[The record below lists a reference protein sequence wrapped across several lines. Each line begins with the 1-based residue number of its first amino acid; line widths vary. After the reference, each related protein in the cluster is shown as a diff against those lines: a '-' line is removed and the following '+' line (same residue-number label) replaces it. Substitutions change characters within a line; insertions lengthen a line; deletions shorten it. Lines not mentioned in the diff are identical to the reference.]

1 MDIQREGIARKKK
14 IRRAIYTGVG
24 VVVILLITLAL
35 SRLEPAAPS
44 VKRATVWMDNV
55 KRGSMLRQVRGPG
68 TLVPE
73 EIRWI
78 AARSNG
84 RVERILTLPGT
95 VVEATTVLLEM
106 SNPELEQ
113 SSLDA
118 EFQLRAAEARYEDLK
133 VQLQSQLLNQRAAAA
148 TVQAE
153 FNQAR
158 LQAEAD
164 QDLHNQG
171 LIGDLTLKLSQ
182 VRSDELATRHD
193 LEQQRLEIASES
205 VDAQLAAERARVEQ
219 MRALYRLRR
228 EQVDALM
235 VRAGIEGV
243 LQQTPVEVGQEVT
256 PGTILGQVAQPQK
269 LKAELRIAETQAK
282 DIEVGQKASIDT
294 RNGVIDGKV
303 MRVDPAVQ
311 EGTVTVDV
319 TLIGEYPKGARPDLS
334 VDGTIEIERLE
345 NVLYVGRPAYGQA
358 ESTIGLFK
366 LLEDGETAVR
376 VQVRLGKSSVNTI
389 EIQDGL
395 AEGDEVILSDTS
407 TWDAYDRIRL
417 N

>member
-1 MDIQREGIARKKK
+1 MDIQREGVARKKK
-14 IRRAIYTGVG
+14 IRRAIYAGAGLVA
-24 VVVILLITLAL
+24 ILLITLAL

-44 VKRATVWMDNV
+44 VKRATVWMDVV

-68 TLVPE
+68 TLVPV

-78 AARSNG
+78 AARTNG
-84 RVERILTLPGT
+84 RVERVLTLPG
-95 VVEATTVLLEM
+95 VIVEADTVLIEM

-113 SSLDA
+113 TALDA
-118 EFQLRAAEARYEDLK
+118 EYQLRAAEASLEDLK
-133 VQLQSQLLNQRAAAA
+133 VRLESQVLNQRAMAAS
-148 TVQAE
+148 VQAE
-153 FNQAR
+153 FSQAK

-182 VRSDELATRHD
+182 VTADELVTRNE
-193 LEQQRLEIASES
+193 LEQERLKIASDS
-205 VDAQLAAERARVEQ
+205 VKAQLAAENARVEQ
-219 MRALYRLRR
+219 VRALYTLRKN
-228 EQVDALM
+228 QVSALK
-235 VRAGIEGV
+235 VRAGIAGV
-243 LQQTPVEVGQEVT
+243 LQQMPMEVGQEVT
-256 PGTILGQVAQPQK
+256 PGTTLAKVAQPEK

-294 RNGVIDGKV
+294 RNGVIEGEV
-303 MRVDPAVQ
+303 MRVDPAVL

-319 TLIGEYPKGARPDLS
+319 ALVGELPKGARPDLS

-358 ESTIGLFK
+358 NSTIGLFK
-366 LLEDGETAVR
+366 LLEDGEIAVR

-389 EIQDGL
+389 ELMEGL
-395 AEGDEVILSDTS
+395 LEGDQVILSDTS
-407 TWDAYDRIRL
+407 AWDAYDRIRL

>member
-1 MDIQREGIARKKK
+1 
-14 IRRAIYTGVG
+14 V
-24 VVVILLITLAL
+24 
-35 SRLEPAAPS
+35 
-44 VKRATVWMDNV
+44 
-55 KRGSMLRQVRGPG
+55 
-68 TLVPE
+68 

-78 AARSNG
+78 AARTNG
-84 RVERILTLPGT
+84 RVERVLTLPG
-95 VVEATTVLLEM
+95 VIVEADTVLIEM

-113 SSLDA
+113 SALDA
-118 EFQLRAAEARYEDLK
+118 EYQLRAAEASYEDLR
-133 VQLQSQLLNQRAAAA
+133 VQLESQLLNQRAMAAS
-148 TVQAE
+148 VQAE
-153 FNQAR
+153 FSQAK

-182 VRSDELATRHD
+182 VRAEELATRHE
-193 LEQQRLEIASES
+193 LEQERLEIASDS
-205 VDAQLAAERARVEQ
+205 VDAQLLAEKARVEQ
-219 MRALYRLRR
+219 VRALYTLRKN
-228 EQVDALM
+228 QVDALK
-235 VRAGIEGV
+235 VRAGINGV
-243 LQQTPVEVGQEVT
+243 LQQMPMEVGQEVT
-256 PGTILGQVAQPQK
+256 PGTTLAKVAQPEK

-294 RNGVIDGKV
+294 RNGVIEGEV
-303 MRVDPAVQ
+303 MRVDPAVL

-319 TLIGEYPKGARPDLS
+319 ALIGELPKGARPDLS

-358 ESTIGLFK
+358 NSTIGLFK

-389 EIQDGL
+389 ELREGL
-395 AEGDEVILSDTS
+395 FEGDQVILSDTS
-407 TWDAYDRIRL
+407 AWDAYDRIRL